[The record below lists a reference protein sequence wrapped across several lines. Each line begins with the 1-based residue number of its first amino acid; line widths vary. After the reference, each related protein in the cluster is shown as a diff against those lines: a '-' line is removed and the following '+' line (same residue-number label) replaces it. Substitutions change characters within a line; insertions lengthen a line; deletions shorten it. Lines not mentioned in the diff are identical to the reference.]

1 MALKFNCENCSSII
15 YSKFL
20 KIGEGS
26 KCKNCGSVTT
36 IPENAEIISES
47 DIPEKLDNSEK
58 HDNGPTQ
65 IKSNIK
71 DKKSELKNG
80 SGYKGKANSPFFEA
94 VEAAAVILCIFQFIC
109 IFLLVFWL
117 KEVLTATGLHWWVTG
132 ILIAASV
139 VLPICG
145 IIVSV
150 GFTFLIGVVKGL
162 EKKMD
167 IPHQEKNNG

>member
-20 KIGEGS
+20 KIGEGA

-71 DKKSELKNG
+71 DKKSELKNR
-80 SGYKGKANSPFFEA
+80 SGYKGKANSPFFH
-94 VEAAAVILCIFQFIC
+94 VVQFGMGGLFLCQIIGVFGIGVMIKQFDVSPIYGFIVISIFIC
-109 IFLLVFWL
+109 GVI
-117 KEVLTATGLHWWVTG
+117 VLMGLSS
-132 ILIAASV
+132 LIDV
-139 VLPICG
+139 VR
-145 IIVSV
+145 V
-150 GFTFLIGVVKGL
+150 L
-162 EKKMD
+162 ETDMENL
-167 IPHQEKNNG
+167 HQEKNNG

>member
-20 KIGEGS
+20 KIGEGA

-71 DKKSELKNG
+71 DKKSELKNRLA
-80 SGYKGKANSPFFEA
+80 YEGKANLPFFTVVQYA
-94 VEAAAVILCIFQFIC
+94 MIVLFFCQIIGVIGIGVMIKQFDVSLIYGFIVIPILCG
-109 IFLLVFWL
+109 
-117 KEVLTATGLHWWVTG
+117 A
-132 ILIAASV
+132 
-139 VLPICG
+139 
-145 IIVSV
+145 IV
-150 GFTFLIGVVKGL
+150 LIGLASLIDVVRAL
-162 EKKMD
+162 ETDMD
-167 IPHQEKNNG
+167 NLHQEKNND